1 VGERYLSSDISFFG
15 VGSKNAAFYLGG
27 SVKVVTRS
35 ADSDYVHELCIRGA
49 ELERRYREGAAVY
62 EEDMVHREPGSLAS
76 RAEWEAGFSSTKDW
90 VEEEVSVLLH
100 CAKYVVCCC

>member
-1 VGERYLSSDISFFG
+1 M
-15 VGSKNAAFYLGG
+15 
-27 SVKVVTRS
+27 KVVTRS

-76 RAEWEAGFSSTKDW
+76 RADWEKEFDSTQEW
-90 VEEEVSVLLH
+90 VEEEVSNTIN
-100 CAKYVVCCC
+100 VCMHVSCRCFCNSLRCGPFGTYAMALML